1 MTDNNNDSLQRNNQN
16 DQNAASRRFYSR
28 CYSQFVNAAIL
39 NRQRNSR
46 YSSTSTND
54 GDNHLRWIVPATKLR
69 KSNTQSF
76 HILDTPSRSLPEPCL
91 HLTGSYG
98 NEYMV
103 KFASNSISCT
113 CDDTPNPCK
122 HALFIVQRLGVKVK
136 SGLNLIDPSHI
147 MRLMETVRLHRHM
160 LDPKT
165 TKLCLSYTSRKCGL
179 CPCFLKGTSSTCYNC
194 AFIIHSTCVP
204 DIPFSCPQCRQPWQG
219 IPITFNGKHRNF
231 HHILRHCCYPV
242 ADIPTRQQYPYL
254 SQSRRRTAPN
264 HNQPPLP
271 FPIRPP
277 PLIQNVHL
285 QPNPPLP
292 EANNFSSSAHLIPG
306 SPDKTI
312 KIQSTF
318 RAV

>member
-16 DQNAASRRFYSR
+16 DQNATSRRFYSL

-54 GDNHLRWIVPATKLR
+54 VDNHLRWIVPTTKLR
-69 KSNTQSF
+69 KSNSQSF
-76 HILDTPSRSLPEPCL
+76 HILDTLSRSLPDPCL

-147 MRLMETVRLHRHM
+147 FRLLETVPLQRHM
-160 LDPKT
+160 LDTKT
-165 TKLCLSYTSRKCGL
+165 TKLCLSYTSGRCGL
-179 CPCFLKGTSSTCYNC
+179 YPCFLKGTSSTCYNW
-194 AFIIHSTCVP
+194 AFIIIHSTCVP

-219 IPITFNGKHRNF
+219 IPIKFNGKHRNF

-242 ADIPTRQQYPYL
+242 ADIPT
-254 SQSRRRTAPN
+254 
-264 HNQPPLP
+264 
-271 FPIRPP
+271 
-277 PLIQNVHL
+277 
-285 QPNPPLP
+285 
-292 EANNFSSSAHLIPG
+292 
-306 SPDKTI
+306 
-312 KIQSTF
+312 
-318 RAV
+318 